1 MELKPCPFCGNKN
14 VSGTQHLNPN
24 NYEILC
30 MNCFARMRRSA
41 KRKAIE
47 AWNRR
52 ATDESNNV
60 KYTP

>member
-1 MELKPCPFCGNKN
+1 MELKPCPFCGSEN

-24 NYEILC
+24 NYEIIC
-30 MNCFARMRRSA
+30 MNCYARMRRTA

-52 ATDESNNV
+52 ANDGKKINM
-60 KYTP
+60 